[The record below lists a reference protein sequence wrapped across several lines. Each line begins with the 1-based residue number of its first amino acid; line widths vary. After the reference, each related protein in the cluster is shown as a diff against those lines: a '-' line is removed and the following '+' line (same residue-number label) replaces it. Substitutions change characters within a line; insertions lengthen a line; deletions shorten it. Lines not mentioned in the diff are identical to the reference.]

1 MHYNIRKHCLLSK
14 GSYVIIFCF
23 ILAASD
29 NIDSDTTEVGK
40 VNKKNTFANS
50 ITFYLK
56 KGIAMFVL
64 NYVIYI
70 NTHLNYYSQLIQSQ
84 NLIYF
89 FFKESER
96 AIYDDSKA
104 RVSFANLSD
113 EIAQN
118 IPPDK
123 LDQIKDIIQGKQ
135 RCFNIFGIYI

>member
-1 MHYNIRKHCLLSK
+1 
-14 GSYVIIFCF
+14 
-23 ILAASD
+23 
-29 NIDSDTTEVGK
+29 
-40 VNKKNTFANS
+40 
-50 ITFYLK
+50 
-56 KGIAMFVL
+56 MFVL